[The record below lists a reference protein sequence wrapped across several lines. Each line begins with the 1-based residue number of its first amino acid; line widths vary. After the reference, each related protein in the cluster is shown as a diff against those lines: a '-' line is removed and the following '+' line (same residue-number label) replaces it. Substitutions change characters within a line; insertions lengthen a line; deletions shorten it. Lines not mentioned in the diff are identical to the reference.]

1 MLFKITL
8 SRILLITFLK
18 KTQKY
23 VPSEARFKSIFL
35 LTVRYQLCQI
45 GRLKYLDFTGNIM
58 IKNKLQELFTIIR
71 ESLKRVYYPV
81 LIIPILVAAISF
93 WIVEWQMPL
102 ESYESWQR
110 ASKSVWEA
118 MALILLKGAVAVTVL
133 RMAVTKFK
141 PFSIWLFGLTTVF
154 LMREIHWDFMSEG
167 VYVGLMI
174 FLAIAWFKYDLFKE
188 YMQQR
193 FFLTMFTM
201 VFFTYFI
208 AVTFDGQWWTATRR
222 MDQVGQLAEEILE
235 VFGHVLVIVMVIFS
249 RKQIQAPDEESQA
262 AQIPAQL

>member
-1 MLFKITL
+1 
-8 SRILLITFLK
+8 
-18 KTQKY
+18 
-23 VPSEARFKSIFL
+23 
-35 LTVRYQLCQI
+35 LTARYQLCQV
-45 GRLKYLDFTGNIM
+45 GRLKYLDFVRNIM
-58 IKNKLQELFTIIR
+58 IKNKLQEFFTIIR

-93 WIVEWQMPL
+93 WIIAWQMPL
-102 ESYESWQR
+102 ESYEPWQR

-133 RMAVTKFK
+133 RVFLTKFTL
-141 PFSIWLFGLTTVF
+141 FSIWLFGLVTVF

-174 FLAIAWFKYDLFKE
+174 LLLIAWLKYDLFKE
-188 YMQQR
+188 YMRQR

-235 VFGHVLVIVMVIFS
+235 VFGHVLVLVMVIFS
-249 RKQIQAPDEESQA
+249 RKQIQALDKESPVSE
-262 AQIPAQL
+262 ILTTP